1 MISIYG
7 ASSDLVI
14 VEENGVLL
22 EKIWCDGKNVLLYL
36 SDGSEVLAQYSIKKS
51 GVWSLIIQTEG
62 YGEYDLTEY
71 DEKMSQVLSDTI
83 DVDAELDDYVLV

>member
-22 EKIWCDGKNVLLYL
+22 EKIWCDGKDVLLYL
-36 SDGSEVLAQYSIKKS
+36 SDESEILAQYSIKMS
-51 GVWSLIIQTEG
+51 GIWSLVIQTEG

>member
-1 MISIYG
+1 LISIYG

-22 EKIWCDGKNVLLYL
+22 EKIWCDGKDVLLYL
-36 SDGSEVLAQYSIKKS
+36 SDESEILAQYSIKKS
-51 GVWSLIIQTEG
+51 GVWSLVIQAEG